1 MYYMRSIVN
10 ISLPE
15 ETLREVKREVKRGQY
30 SSVSEYFRD
39 LLRKEQTQRLAR
51 ELALERTEFQ
61 KGKGKRLRSLS
72 DLVD

>member
-1 MYYMRSIVN
+1 MRSIVN

-39 LLRKEQTQRLAR
+39 LLRKEQAQRLAR

>member
-1 MYYMRSIVN
+1 MRSIVN